1 MRLKKGADPEVTPD
15 ITSVKQEDGRWVAEG
30 RFGLDGRTN
39 DKHLCGTAT
48 VTTKEGGRGDR
59 ARSMNL
65 EKKE

>member
-1 MRLKKGADPEVTPD
+1 VTPD
-15 ITSVKQEDGRWVAEG
+15 IASVKQEDGRWVAEG

-48 VTTKEGGRGDR
+48 GPRRKVGVETAR
-59 ARSMNL
+59 AMNL